1 MRAWAIN
8 SPRHPSDQRRPLFFF
23 WLFFS
28 LCPASLPIFSLPNM
42 TQNTQENTSKPLDSS
57 FFTNNARYCS
67 YIQSSFPW
75 FYALDLGFGAVDVA
89 FLAIIH
95 TRNVLSVCLVCVCV
109 RCICVFFVFK
119 DQRLL
124 HYSWDMNNASRQ
136 MNSNPR
142 VNSNFFTIFFYYFQ
156 FLVFNKISDIQT
168 HTKSFSSIYIA
179 IFSWIMI
186 GQECIDPLWWINQL
200 ISQVN

>member
-1 MRAWAIN
+1 MDKKWLVAT
-8 SPRHPSDQRRPLFFF
+8 SS
-23 WLFFS
+23 WLF
-28 LCPASLPIFSLPNM
+28 CKN
-42 TQNTQENTSKPLDSS
+42 
-57 FFTNNARYCS
+57 
-67 YIQSSFPW
+67 
-75 FYALDLGFGAVDVA
+75 
-89 FLAIIH
+89 IIH
-95 TRNVLSVCLVCVCV
+95 TARVIVQFFFRTHLVLVWRRMKSPAFA
-109 RCICVFFVFK
+109 FFFFFFT
-119 DQRLL
+119 DQSLL